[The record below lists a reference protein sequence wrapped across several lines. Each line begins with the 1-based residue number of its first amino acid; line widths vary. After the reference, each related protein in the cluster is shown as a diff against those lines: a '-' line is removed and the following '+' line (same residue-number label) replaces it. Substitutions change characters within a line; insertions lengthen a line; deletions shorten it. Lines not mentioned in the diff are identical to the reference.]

1 MAVHRRPCSS
11 GDPTCSEIPS
21 TFAWGRKAPSI
32 HSVPRG
38 GRTRVLFGERLCT
51 RTRRSTHFT
60 ILFAQAR
67 YPVVETESKDCGNLT
82 LDTILTLDMIETG
95 NT

>member
-1 MAVHRRPCSS
+1 MPGQRLYVDGLCTYTS
-11 GDPTCSEIPS
+11 GAPTCSEIPS

-51 RTRRSTHFT
+51 RKIIFT
-60 ILFAQAR
+60 QFTTPFAQAS
-67 YPVVETESKDCGNLT
+67 YPVVETES
-82 LDTILTLDMIETG
+82 
-95 NT
+95 